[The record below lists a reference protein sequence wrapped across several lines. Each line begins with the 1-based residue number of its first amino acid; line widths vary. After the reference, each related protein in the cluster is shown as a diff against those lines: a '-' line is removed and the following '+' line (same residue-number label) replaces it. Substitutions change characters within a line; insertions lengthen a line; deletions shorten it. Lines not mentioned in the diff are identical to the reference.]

1 MKLKLDSFVAGEDG
15 AVTVDW
21 VLLTGL
27 IVGLQVLL
35 LLTPLREAL
44 LGTSEAIGDKAAEYE
59 AFLER

>member
-1 MKLKLDSFVAGEDG
+1 MKLRLKAFVTDEQG

-35 LLTPLREAL
+35 LLTPLRDAL